1 MLGVPENEGAGP
13 RQLCFLLIIKADQR
27 AWLCRSRSRRGS
39 LRRPVIKASVR
50 CLCPAG
56 QPTSIT
62 AAPVNRGRQPR
73 PQCPARHR
81 VLGKL
86 SQEGPGPWLLS
97 ETQQE
102 KRTSPTPPATPA
114 LGIPGARRTLTSV
127 GGDRLKANRSQSLH
141 QRRGPQQGPQLRSI
155 CATPGPPRH
164 SRGLGLTRSR
174 VE

>member
-1 MLGVPENEGAGP
+1 MSRASGGLRVEGAEVSVCWG
-13 RQLCFLLIIKADQR
+13 FLRVRAPGRRSPAALFLVDNKADQR

-39 LRRPVIKASVR
+39 LRRPVIKASAR

-62 AAPVNRGRQPR
+62 TAPVNRGRQPR

-97 ETQQE
+97 ETQQG
-102 KRTSPTPPATPA
+102 KQTHQPHSP
-114 LGIPGARRTLTSV
+114 
-127 GGDRLKANRSQSLH
+127 Q
-141 QRRGPQQGPQLRSI
+141 PQL
-155 CATPGPPRH
+155 
-164 SRGLGLTRSR
+164 
-174 VE
+174 

>member
-1 MLGVPENEGAGP
+1 MRAPGRRSPAALFLVDNKGRSKGLAVQVSLPEGLPPQAS
-13 RQLCFLLIIKADQR
+13 DQGL
-27 AWLCRSRSRRGS
+27 W
-39 LRRPVIKASVR
+39 R

-97 ETQQE
+97 ETQQG
-102 KRTSPTPPATPA
+102 KHTSPTPPTPA
-114 LGIPGARRTLTSV
+114 LGVPGARRTLTSE
-127 GGDRLKANRSQSLH
+127 GGDRLKASRL
-141 QRRGPQQGPQLRSI
+141 QRACTRGEVHQQGPQLRSRWDS
-155 CATPGPPRH
+155 PGPPRL
-164 SRGLGLTRSR
+164 SRGLGLTRSW